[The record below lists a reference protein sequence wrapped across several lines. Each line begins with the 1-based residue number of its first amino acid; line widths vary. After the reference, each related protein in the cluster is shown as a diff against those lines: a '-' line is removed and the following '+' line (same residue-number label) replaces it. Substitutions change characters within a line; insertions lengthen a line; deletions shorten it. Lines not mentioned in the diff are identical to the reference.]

1 MVSQSFGNF
10 TMKMDTQGMTAETAT
25 SFSKANR
32 GEYRVAPPLET
43 PAVPCFTDMQRL
55 ELKQMMREVL
65 HEFLTDK
72 NGV

>member
-10 TMKMDTQGMTAETAT
+10 TMKIDTQGMTADAGT
-25 SFSKANR
+25 SFSKSNR

-43 PAVPCFTDMQRL
+43 PAVPCFTEMQRE

>member
-1 MVSQSFGNF
+1 
-10 TMKMDTQGMTAETAT
+10 MKMDTQGMTAEAGT
-25 SFSKANR
+25 SFSKSNR
-32 GEYRVAPPLET
+32 GEYRVAPLET
-43 PAVPCFTDMQRL
+43 PAVPCFTEMQRI